1 VSTAMNKK
9 AHRTRALLLLLAWG
23 WLPIAQPAA
32 AQDDAQTRQLR
43 LLCAQL
49 SGDLTEPGGMAAFQR
64 CLTTHNPAG
73 EIRRDNNVGSNAGSA
88 AVKPGT
94 SLTGSCSNC
103 PAHDPNKP
111 VPLGPGVNKGNIDN
125 QGAPQYYY
133 FLAGPGHVDVH
144 YAFHEMGV
152 FGNPY
157 KQVLNFD
164 IIDQDANQVLSH
176 DPIESIGNLARFT
189 RPGDLTKPYRL
200 AIRVSSP
207 DALIRLGGYFEIE
220 AVGAVKFAGKATGG
234 NVKPEDTS
242 LVHPGGA
249 LTGPQTSLT
258 GPPVALTSGAP
269 VALTSGA
276 PVALTSGTPVSLY
289 QPVGALTSVQQSP
302 KELRLT
308 LASDILFDFGRASI
322 RPDAKPA
329 LDRVA
334 EIIRQNRGAA
344 VTIEGF
350 TDSIGTADSNMRL
363 SNARAESVKNWLIEN
378 EKLAGAGFGARGF
391 GATRFAAP
399 NTKSD
404 GSDDPA
410 GRQKNR
416 RVEIVVQKR

>member
-1 VSTAMNKK
+1 
-9 AHRTRALLLLLAWG
+9 
-23 WLPIAQPAA
+23 
-32 AQDDAQTRQLR
+32 
-43 LLCAQL
+43 
-49 SGDLTEPGGMAAFQR
+49 
-64 CLTTHNPAG
+64 
-73 EIRRDNNVGSNAGSA
+73 
-88 AVKPGT
+88 
-94 SLTGSCSNC
+94 
-103 PAHDPNKP
+103 
-111 VPLGPGVNKGNIDN
+111 LGPGVNKGNIDN

-144 YAFHEMGV
+144 YAFHEMGL

-157 KQVLNFD
+157 KQVLNFE
-164 IIDQDANQVLSH
+164 IIDQDGNQVLSH
-176 DPIESIGNLARFT
+176 DAIESSGNLAKFT

-207 DALIRLGGYFEIE
+207 DATIRLGGYFEIE
-220 AVGAVKFAGKATGG
+220 AVGAVQFAGKTAGG
-234 NVKPEDTS
+234 SVKPEDTS

-269 VALTSGA
+269 VGLTSGA

-289 QPVGALTSVQQSP
+289 QPVGALTSVQQTP

-308 LASDILFDFGRASI
+308 LASDILFDFGRATI
-322 RPDAKPA
+322 RADAKPA

-350 TDSIGTADSNMRL
+350 TDSIGTADSNVRL
-363 SNARAESVKNWLIEN
+363 SDARAESVKRWLIEID
-378 EKLAGAGFGARGF
+378 KLAGAGFAARGF

-399 NTKSD
+399 NTKPD
-404 GSDDPA
+404 GRDDPA

-416 RVEIVVQKR
+416 RVEIVVQRR

>member
-1 VSTAMNKK
+1 MNKK
-9 AHRTRALLLLLAWG
+9 AQWARALLLLLVWG

-64 CLTTHNPAG
+64 CLTTHDPAG
-73 EIRRDNNVGSNAGSA
+73 EIRRDNNIGSG

-125 QGAPQYYY
+125 QAGPQYYY
-133 FLAGPGHVDVH
+133 FLAGPGHVDVR
-144 YAFHEMGV
+144 YAFHEMGL

-164 IIDQDANQVLSH
+164 IIDQDGNQVLSH
-176 DPIESIGNLARFT
+176 DAIESIGNLAKFT

-207 DALIRLGGYFEIE
+207 DAAIRLGGYFEIE
-220 AVGAVKFAGKATGG
+220 AVGAVRFAGKAAGG
-234 NVKPEDTS
+234 NTKPEDTS
-242 LVHPGGA
+242 LVHPGVA

-258 GPPVALTSGAP
+258 GPPVALTGPP

-276 PVALTSGTPVSLY
+276 AVALTSGTPVSLY

-308 LASDILFDFGRASI
+308 LASDILFDFGRATI
-322 RPDAKPA
+322 RPDARPA

-350 TDSIGTADSNMRL
+350 TDSIGTADSNLRL
-363 SNARAESVKNWLIEN
+363 SNARAESVKHWLIEI
-378 EKLAGAGFGARGF
+378 EKVAGGAGFASRGF
-391 GATRFAAP
+391 GATRFAAA
-399 NTKSD
+399 NTKAD